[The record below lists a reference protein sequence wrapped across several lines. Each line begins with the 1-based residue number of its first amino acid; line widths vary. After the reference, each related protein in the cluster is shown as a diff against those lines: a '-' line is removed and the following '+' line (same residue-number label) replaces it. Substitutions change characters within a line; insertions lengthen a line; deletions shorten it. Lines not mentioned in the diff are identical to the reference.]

1 MWQDSKIQYDIK
13 ILIELNLYNKTWFI
27 LLSTWFCNHIIVFSQ
42 IKKLS
47 MCTGNNILYN
57 ITLLSIYSN
66 IFAIILPCLVKMQDN
81 NKIKANYISL

>member
-1 MWQDSKIQYDIK
+1 
-13 ILIELNLYNKTWFI
+13 
-27 LLSTWFCNHIIVFSQ
+27 
-42 IKKLS
+42 